1 MISMATI
8 VKGSL
13 PADEFA
19 LRESLSALPD
29 VEFEVEQ
36 IVESGDDAVM
46 PLLWVREADPE
57 AIGEAFEADPS
68 VRDPSL
74 LVNIGGEQL
83 YRMEWVGQVDM
94 VLQMLT
100 NSQATVTDAY
110 GVDETWYLRVLYP
123 NRDSLSATIDYCTDN
138 GLTFD
143 VQTIRE
149 LEGEPAGRYGL
160 SEGQYEALTEA
171 AKRGFYEVPRDIT
184 LNELADELDTSHQA
198 LSERVRCG
206 TLALIE
212 DTLLIGPQSDGEEN
226 SSQTL

>member
-1 MISMATI
+1 MATI

-19 LRESLSALPD
+19 LRESLSTLSG

-36 IVESGDDAVM
+36 IVESGEDAVM
-46 PLLWVREADPE
+46 PLLWVRNADSE
-57 AIGEAFEADPS
+57 EVTEAFENDPS

-74 LVNIGGEQL
+74 LMNIEGEQL
-83 YRMEWVGQVDM
+83 YRMEWVGQVDI

-110 GVDETWYLRVLYP
+110 GAGETWYLRVLYP
-123 NRDSLSATIDYCTDN
+123 DRESLSGTIEYCTDN
-138 GLTFD
+138 GLAFD
-143 VQTIRE
+143 VEMIRE

-171 AKRGFYEVPRDIT
+171 ATRGFYEVPRGIE
-184 LNELADELDTSHQA
+184 LKQLADELDTSHQA
-198 LSERVRCG
+198 LSELLRRG
-206 TLALIE
+206 TQALIE
-212 DTLLIGPQSDGEEN
+212 DTLLVGPQSEE
-226 SSQTL
+226 